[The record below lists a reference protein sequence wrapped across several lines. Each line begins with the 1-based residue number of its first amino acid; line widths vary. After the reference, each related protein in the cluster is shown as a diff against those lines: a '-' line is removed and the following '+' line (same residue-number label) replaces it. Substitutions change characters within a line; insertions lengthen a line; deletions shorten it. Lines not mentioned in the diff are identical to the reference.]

1 MKTPQNI
8 IKLLLAIM
16 VLPIIAAC
24 EKDEVGEDAML
35 IRNFFFYVKFESS
48 TGANI
53 LDSLDLYKYTSPIAP
68 NTKNHTDDI
77 LDFSWTTQN
86 NDLEKNNSW
95 KTPTLYWISTQNW
108 DLESPNFSVKD
119 VGTVLAVQVCDIR
132 ISRKYFPE
140 CDEVYYFYI
149 KSKAIFGN
157 EDSHKIT
164 YYIHINGY
172 ARGYYVTKC
181 EVDGKDYPLEGPFTT
196 IHPEWG
202 IQLEWLFVK
211 FKVNPQQLGH

>member
-1 MKTPQNI
+1 MKNQKYI

-24 EKDEVGEDAML
+24 EKDEVGEDAMD
-35 IRNFFFYVKFESS
+35 IRIFSFWVKFESQ

-53 LDSLDLYKYTSPIAP
+53 LDSLDLYKYTSLIAP

-95 KTPTLYWISTQNW
+95 QTPTLYWISTKNW
-108 DLESPNFSVKD
+108 DIGYPYFSFKD
-119 VGTVLAVQVCDIR
+119 VGTVLAIQVCDIR

-140 CDEVYYFYI
+140 RDEVYYFYM
-149 KSKAIFGN
+149 KSKAIFGD
-157 EDSHKIT
+157 EDTHKIT
-164 YYIHINGY
+164 YYVHINGH
-172 ARGYYVTKC
+172 ACGYYVTKC
-181 EVDGKDYPLEGPFTT
+181 EVDGKDYPLEGPYIT

-202 IQLEWLFVK
+202 IQLEGLFVK
-211 FKVNPQQLGH
+211 FKVNSQQLGH